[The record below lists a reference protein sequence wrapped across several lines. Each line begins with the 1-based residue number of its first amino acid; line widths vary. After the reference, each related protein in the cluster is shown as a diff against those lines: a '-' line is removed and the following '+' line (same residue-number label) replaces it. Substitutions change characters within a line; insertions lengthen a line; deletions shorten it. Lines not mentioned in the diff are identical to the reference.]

1 MDFRDFDDPLLY
13 ADPDY
18 GEELYATWGGLDL
31 SVPTLEDDDKGAWVD
46 EGAPFKL
53 VPPELASVDTLRRV
67 RYAQEVSA
75 QHDAMRHE
83 LKRNVDFEW
92 SFSLNN
98 LFYPDEP
105 GSSSPAPSAK
115 RVHRFSRDELVAI
128 VANSHSYL
136 HLLDEAD
143 VWVHS
148 VPVDALPVKDREIWQ
163 QLAGSLVAS
172 TRQLSGPL
180 PVRAGH
186 PHLSGGCQLLSSR
199 PLKRGPLS
207 PTRALSS
214 PPMTEAPQLG
224 HGTQPC
230 HFWRVELCAP
240 VVTPQTG
247 FG

>member
-1 MDFRDFDDPLLY
+1 MDFRDFNDPLLY

-31 SVPTLEDDDKGAWVD
+31 SDRDDLSVPTLEDDDDEGSWVD

-53 VPPELASVDTLRRV
+53 DLPELASVDTLRRV

-75 QHDAMRHE
+75 RHAAMRRE
-83 LKRNVDFEW
+83 LERDVDFER

-105 GSSSPAPSAK
+105 RSSSPAPSAK

-128 VANSHSYL
+128 AADSHSFL

-143 VWVHS
+143 VWVRS
-148 VPVDALPVKDREIWQ
+148 VPVDALPVEDREIWQ

-172 TRQLSGPL
+172 TQRLSGPL

-186 PHLSGGCQLLSSR
+186 PHLLDCNLTHVDYVIWSV
-199 PLKRGPLS
+199 
-207 PTRALSS
+207 
-214 PPMTEAPQLG
+214 PP
-224 HGTQPC
+224 
-230 HFWRVELCAP
+230 
-240 VVTPQTG
+240 
-247 FG
+247 